1 MSVKPVSMKEML
13 RDLPDEKIGMYVVK
27 RYNKFIIMY
36 KLQGCMPIITCNI
49 LGLKIIEIVLFNSS
63 LI

>member
-27 RYNKFIIMY
+27 RYNEFIIMY

-49 LGLKIIEIVLFNSS
+49 GLKIIEIDLFNSS
-63 LI
+63 FT

>member
-27 RYNKFIIMY
+27 RYNKFII
-36 KLQGCMPIITCNI
+36 
-49 LGLKIIEIVLFNSS
+49 IVNCRVVCL
-63 LI
+63 LLLVT